1 MLGNASLH
9 RHPLQS
15 SDGGKHVP
23 RAKFTITIPETTWIS
38 QISKAHPDCVFTV
51 ITVLSG
57 VDRSVALFELTAR
70 NLLSI
75 LADMERHEDLTSLE
89 LLWKDEDEALL
100 QVETTNP
107 VLLDPVWETGVPLQ
121 TPFEVVDGTA
131 RWELTT
137 SSARL
142 SALGEQLE
150 ASGIQFDIDYV
161 RSIGNSDAES
171 ILTDRQQQV
180 FLAAVEQGYYET
192 PRRATLTDV
201 AESMNISKA
210 TASDILHRAEGRI
223 VDWFVATA
231 VQ

>member
-1 MLGNASLH
+1 M
-9 RHPLQS
+9 
-15 SDGGKHVP
+15 P
-23 RAKFTITIPETTWIS
+23 RAQFTITIPDETWIAHV
-38 QISKAHPDCVFTV
+38 SKEHPNCVFRV

-57 VDRSVALFELTAR
+57 VERSVALFELTTR
-70 NLLSI
+70 NLMPI
-75 LADMERHEDLTSLE
+75 LTDTEHHEDITSLE

-107 VLLDPVWETGVPLQ
+107 VLLDPIWEIGIPLQ

-150 ASGIQFDIDYV
+150 MSGIQFDIDYV
-161 RSIGNSDAES
+161 RSIGDSDAEA

-192 PRRATLTDV
+192 PRRATLTDI
-201 AESMNISKA
+201 AESMDISKA
-210 TASDILHRAEGRI
+210 TASDILHRAEGKV

>member
-1 MLGNASLH
+1 M
-9 RHPLQS
+9 
-15 SDGGKHVP
+15 
-23 RAKFTITIPETTWIS
+23 
-38 QISKAHPDCVFTV
+38 
-51 ITVLSG
+51 
-57 VDRSVALFELTAR
+57 
-70 NLLSI
+70 SI
-75 LADMERHEDLTSLE
+75 LSDTERHEDITSLE
-89 LLWKDEDEALL
+89 LLWKEEDEALL

-107 VLLDPVWETGVPLQ
+107 VLLDPVWEIGVPLQ
-121 TPFEVVDGTA
+121 TPFEVVNGTA

-137 SSARL
+137 SSTRL

-150 ASGIQFDIDYV
+150 ASGIQFELEYV
-161 RSIGNSDAES
+161 RRIGDSDAES

-201 AESMNISKA
+201 AESMDISKA

-223 VDWFVATA
+223 VDWFVTTA

>member
-1 MLGNASLH
+1 M
-9 RHPLQS
+9 PQ
-15 SDGGKHVP
+15 
-23 RAKFTITIPETTWIS
+23 AKFSITIPDETWIA
-38 QISKAHPDCVFTV
+38 QVSKEHPDCVFKV

-57 VDRSVALFELTAR
+57 VEKSVALFELTTRDIMA
-70 NLLSI
+70 I
-75 LADMERHEDLTSLE
+75 LADTERHEDITSLE

-107 VLLDPVWETGVPLQ
+107 VLLDPIWEIGVPLQ
-121 TPFEVVDGTA
+121 TPFKVTDGTV

-137 SSARL
+137 SSTRL

-161 RSIGNSDAES
+161 RSIGDSDAES

-192 PRRATLTDV
+192 PRWATLTDV
-201 AESMNISKA
+201 AESLGISKA